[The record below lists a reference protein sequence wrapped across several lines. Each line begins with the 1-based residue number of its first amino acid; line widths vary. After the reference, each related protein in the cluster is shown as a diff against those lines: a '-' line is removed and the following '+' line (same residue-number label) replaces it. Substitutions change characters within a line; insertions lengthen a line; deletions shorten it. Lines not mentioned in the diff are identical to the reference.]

1 MFQAKSIALIVLGSA
16 LAAVPVFG
24 QEEGYRSEVTMLNS
38 GSFVSETTKDGVKQ
52 SASKSGG
59 MLGSYR
65 FFFNEHHGVE
75 VDYGYTRNT
84 QRYELASGIDG
95 VKSNSHE
102 MTAAYVFRVPF
113 KRWSAFALA
122 GAGGLV
128 FQPKDAPT
136 LQSQARAAFVYGGGV
151 DVNVTRRMFFRAQ
164 YRGLVYNS
172 PTWDIPALAGMD
184 RITHR
189 AEPSAGFGFRF

>member
-1 MFQAKSIALIVLGSA
+1 MFPAKSVALIVLGSA
-16 LAAVPVFG
+16 LAAVPIFG
-24 QEEGYRSEVTMLNS
+24 QEESYRSEVSLQGS
-38 GSFVSETTKDGVKQ
+38 GSVVSETTKVGIRQ
-52 SASKSGG
+52 NAGNSGG
-59 MLGSYR
+59 VLGSYR

-75 VDYGYTRNT
+75 VDYGYTSNT
-84 QRYELASGIDG
+84 QRYGLASGVDG
-95 VKSNSHE
+95 VKTHSHE

-122 GAGGLV
+122 GVGDLV

-136 LQSQARAAFVYGGGV
+136 LQNQARAAFVYGGGV

-172 PTWDIPALAGMD
+172 PTWDIPAFAGMD